1 MTRRNKRPRKGG
13 DAADPRPAGGRWRLR
28 NWRLGTKLFAVL
40 LIPALAVIALV
51 GLRISSDLRDA
62 RQLAEFATR
71 GRVDSTVAEALHELQ
86 RERDLTVRFVAQ
98 NRQSDTA
105 DLTAQRNRVDQA
117 IGGFERTLAESKAR
131 LDANAAESLQQTDDR
146 LRVLG
151 GLRFS
156 AEHSAFPADAV
167 LRSYSELI
175 SGLLDISDSAAADVA
190 DPELARMRLAGNALA
205 RIKDQMSVKRAVMA
219 EALASGTLNRD
230 RTRALLGAEAE
241 LDAARN
247 DYRTF
252 ATPDQQRMYD
262 DTVIGLVVDI
272 GNDMVESALTRTENG
287 QNLSGL
293 DPNQWDTSATHTVN
307 LAHQVQQALLVQLQ
321 ERTDTLAAQA
331 RTAAL
336 WDGGVVLGVLLVAGV
351 LSVVIAR
358 SLLRPLRILRRTA
371 LEVAE
376 HRLPAAVQNL
386 LTDPEPAPENL
397 RKRLAVAPVPV
408 FTREELGQVARAF
421 DAVHGEAVRLAGE
434 QAMLRENVNAMFV
447 NLSQRSQDLVE
458 RQLSVLD
465 RMEAGEQDPDTLA
478 GLFELDHLATRMRRN
493 SENLLVLSG
502 QDSAREDAGPVA
514 ADEIIGAAL
523 SEVEDYQR
531 IELGPAPQV
540 AVRGEAV
547 NDLVHV
553 VSELLENATR
563 YSADETVTVASAETH
578 DGDWQIEIIDHGA
591 GMPQAEIDRTNA
603 RLANPPD
610 VDVEVSRRMGL
621 FVVATL
627 ATRHHIDV
635 SLSAGADSG
644 LVATVLVPA
653 ALIVEL
659 PPMPAPPP
667 PAEPAAAPEPEL
679 LAPLAPLTPP
689 EPEPEPE
696 PEELSPPSIE
706 AGPPRRAPV
715 VARDHAPEW
724 PTVDEEAH
732 LDLDAPT
739 ERMPA
744 YRDVLSRWFDAS
756 AAPEQPRKPAE
767 PRPVAEEPRAVE
779 PQPRHAL
786 TTRPPIREPQ
796 PAPAPPQPAPPLA
809 PQPQPVPQPQ
819 SAPAPQ
825 PQSASAPPLA
835 PQSQPAPA
843 PAPQPAPAPAPRPA
857 PAPAPQPQ
865 PAPPPPPPPALAPP
879 SAPVAVAPAR
889 TPDDEDTEP
898 RLTPVAPPAAIEPA
912 YEWPTPAELEQED
925 GAEDTWPFL
934 QPLDSAASPGAVPE
948 QRPIL
953 SLSPEAVRERM
964 TSLQGG
970 FRRGRHAR
978 GDDTR
983 NQ

>member
-1 MTRRNKRPRKGG
+1 MTRRDKRPRKGG

-62 RQLAEFATR
+62 QQLAEFATR
-71 GRVDSTVAEALHELQ
+71 GRVDSTVAEAVHELQ

-98 NRQSDTA
+98 NRQGDTA

-117 IGGFERTLAESKAR
+117 IGTFERTLADSKPR
-131 LDANAAESLQQTDDR
+131 LDAKAADSLQQTDDR

-175 SGLLDISDSAAADVA
+175 SGLLDISDSAAADVS
-190 DPELARMRLAGNALA
+190 DPELARLRLAGNALA

-219 EALASGTLNRD
+219 EALAAGTLDRD

-241 LDAARN
+241 LAAARN

-252 ATPDQQRMYD
+252 ATPDQQRMFD

-272 GNDMVESALTRTENG
+272 GNDMVESALTRTEND

-307 LAHQVQQALLVQLQ
+307 LTHQVQQALLVQLQ
-321 ERTDTLAAQA
+321 ERTDALAAQA

-408 FTREELGQVARAF
+408 FTREEVGQVARAF

-465 RMEAGEQDPDTLA
+465 RMEADEQDPDTLA

-502 QDSAREDAGPVA
+502 HDSAREDAGAVS
-514 ADEIIGAAL
+514 ADEIVGAAL
-523 SEVEDYQR
+523 SEVEHYQR

-553 VSELLENATR
+553 ISELLENATR
-563 YSADETVTVASAETH
+563 YSGDETVTVSSAETH
-578 DGDWQIEIIDHGA
+578 DGDWQIEIVDHGA
-591 GMPQAEIDRTNA
+591 GMPQAEIDRTNV
-603 RLANPPD
+603 RLAHPPD

-635 SLSAGADSG
+635 SLSSRADSG
-644 LVATVLVPA
+644 LVATVLVPS

-667 PAEPAAAPEPEL
+667 PAEPAAQPEPEL

-715 VARDHAPEW
+715 VAREQAPEW
-724 PTVDEEAH
+724 PVADDDNH

-744 YRDVLSRWFDAS
+744 YRDVLSRWFDAA
-756 AAPEQPRKPAE
+756 AAPEQPRGPVE
-767 PRPVAEEPRAVE
+767 PHPVAEEPRPATPE
-779 PQPRHAL
+779 PRHAL
-786 TTRPPIREPQ
+786 S
-796 PAPAPPQPAPPLA
+796 AAPPPP
-809 PQPQPVPQPQ
+809 
-819 SAPAPQ
+819 
-825 PQSASAPPLA
+825 
-835 PQSQPAPA
+835 
-843 PAPQPAPAPAPRPA
+843 
-857 PAPAPQPQ
+857 
-865 PAPPPPPPPALAPP
+865 PPPPPPPALSRE
-879 SAPVAVAPAR
+879 SAALPGKAELSRESSAAQN
-889 TPDDEDTEP
+889 PDDEDTEP
-898 RLTPVAPPAAIEPA
+898 QLRPVSPPAAIEPA

-934 QPLDSAASPGAVPE
+934 QTDDVAAGPGAVPE

>member
-1 MTRRNKRPRKGG
+1 MLSDPRVPARGGKGNQVTRRDKRPRKGG

-71 GRVDSTVAEALHELQ
+71 GRVDSTVAEAIHELQ

-98 NRQSDTA
+98 DRQGDTA
-105 DLTAQRNRVDQA
+105 DLTGQRKRVDQA
-117 IGGFERTLAESKAR
+117 IGTFERTLADSKPR
-131 LDANAAESLQQTDDR
+131 LDAKAAESLQQTDDR

-175 SGLLDISDSAAADVA
+175 SGLLDISDSAAADVS
-190 DPELARMRLAGNALA
+190 DPELARLRLAGNALA
-205 RIKDQMSVKRAVMA
+205 RIKDQMSVKRAVLA
-219 EALASGTLNRD
+219 EALAAGSLNRD

-241 LDAARN
+241 LAAARN

-252 ATPDQQRMYD
+252 ATPEQQRMFD

-287 QNLSGL
+287 QNLNGL
-293 DPNQWDTSATHTVN
+293 DANQWDVSATHTVN

-321 ERTDTLAAQA
+321 ERTDSLAAQA
-331 RTAAL
+331 RTAAI

-458 RQLSVLD
+458 RQLTVLD
-465 RMEAGEQDPDTLA
+465 RMEADEQDPDTLA

-502 QDSAREDAGPVA
+502 HDSAREDAGAVS

-523 SEVEDYQR
+523 SEVEHYQR

-553 VSELLENATR
+553 ISELLENATR
-563 YSADETVTVASAETH
+563 YSGKATVTVASAETH

-591 GMPQAEIDRTNA
+591 GMPQAEIDRTNV

-627 ATRHHIDV
+627 ATRHRIDV
-635 SLSAGADSG
+635 SLSPGADGG
-644 LVATVLVPA
+644 LVATVLVPT

-659 PPMPAPPP
+659 PPMPGPPP

-679 LAPLAPLTPP
+679 LAPLAPLTPAEP

-696 PEELSPPSIE
+696 PEELTPPSIE

-715 VARDHAPEW
+715 VAREQSPEW
-724 PTVDEEAH
+724 PTADDDSH

-744 YRDVLSRWFDAS
+744 YRDVLSRWFDAAAAPA
-756 AAPEQPRKPAE
+756 AAPERPPAE
-767 PRPVAEEPRAVE
+767 PLPVAPESRPAEPL
-779 PQPRHAL
+779 PRHAL
-786 TTRPPIREPQ
+786 
-796 PAPAPPQPAPPLA
+796 AA
-809 PQPQPVPQPQ
+809 
-819 SAPAPQ
+819 
-825 PQSASAPPLA
+825 
-835 PQSQPAPA
+835 
-843 PAPQPAPAPAPRPA
+843 
-857 PAPAPQPQ
+857 
-865 PAPPPPPPPALAPP
+865 APPPPPPPPL
-879 SAPVAVAPAR
+879 VAPEPN
-889 TPDDEDTEP
+889 PDDEDTDP
-898 RLTPVAPPAAIEPA
+898 QFAPVAPPAAIEPA

-934 QPLDSAASPGAVPE
+934 QTDDVAAGPGAVPE

>member
-1 MTRRNKRPRKGG
+1 VTRRDQRPRKGG

-62 RQLAEFATR
+62 QQLAEFATR
-71 GRVDSTVAEALHELQ
+71 GRVDNTVAEALHELQ

-98 NRQSDTA
+98 NRQGDTA
-105 DLTAQRNRVDQA
+105 DLTGQRARVDQA
-117 IGGFERTLAESKAR
+117 IGAFERTLNDSRPR
-131 LDANAAESLQQTDDR
+131 LDAKSAESLQQTDDR
-146 LRVLG
+146 LRVLS

-175 SGLLDISDSAAADVA
+175 SGLLDISDSAAADVS
-190 DPELARMRLAGNALA
+190 DPELARLRLAGNALA

-219 EALASGTLNRD
+219 EALAAGNLNRD

-241 LDAARN
+241 LAAARN

-252 ATPDQQRMYD
+252 ATPDQQRMFD

-287 QNLSGL
+287 QNLNGL
-293 DPNQWDTSATHTVN
+293 DANQWDVSATHTVN
-307 LAHQVQQALLVQLQ
+307 LTHQVQQALLVQLQ
-321 ERTDTLAAQA
+321 EHTDALAAQA
-331 RTAAL
+331 RTAAI

-376 HRLPAAVQNL
+376 HRLPSAVQGL

-421 DAVHGEAVRLAGE
+421 DAVHGEALRLAGE

-465 RMEAGEQDPDTLA
+465 RMEADEQDPDTLA

-502 QDSAREDAGPVA
+502 HDSAREDAGAVS
-514 ADEIIGAAL
+514 ADEIVGAAL
-523 SEVEDYQR
+523 SEVEHYQR
-531 IELGPAPQV
+531 IELGPAPQI

-563 YSADETVTVASAETH
+563 YSGDESVTVASAETH

-603 RLANPPD
+603 RLAHPPD

-627 ATRHHIDV
+627 ATRHRIDV
-635 SLSAGADSG
+635 SLSAGEDSG
-644 LVATVLVPA
+644 LVATVLVPS

-659 PPMPAPPP
+659 PPIPAPPP
-667 PAEPAAAPEPEL
+667 LPAEPPAAPEPEL

-696 PEELSPPSIE
+696 ELTPPSIE

-715 VARDHAPEW
+715 VARDRNPEW
-724 PTVDEEAH
+724 PTADNDVH
-732 LDLDAPT
+732 LDVDAPT

-756 AAPEQPRKPAE
+756 AAPEQPRRAPE
-767 PRPVAEEPRAVE
+767 PRPVAEEPSPVAEE
-779 PQPRHAL
+779 PRSAAAQPRHAL
-786 TTRPPIREPQ
+786 
-796 PAPAPPQPAPPLA
+796 AA
-809 PQPQPVPQPQ
+809 PQPVRE
-819 SAPAPQ
+819 
-825 PQSASAPPLA
+825 
-835 PQSQPAPA
+835 
-843 PAPQPAPAPAPRPA
+843 PRP
-857 PAPAPQPQ
+857 
-865 PAPPPPPPPALAPP
+865 
-879 SAPVAVAPAR
+879 APVAVAPEPEPN
-889 TPDDEDTEP
+889 PDDEDTDP
-898 RLTPVAPPAAIEPA
+898 QFPPVAPPAAIEPE

-934 QPLDSAASPGAVPE
+934 QPADSAAGPGAVPE

>member
-1 MTRRNKRPRKGG
+1 VTRRDKRPRKGG
-13 DAADPRPAGGRWRLR
+13 EAADPRPAGGRWRLR

-51 GLRISSDLRDA
+51 GLRISTDLRDA

-71 GRVDSTVAEALHELQ
+71 GRVDSTVAEAIHELQ

-98 NRQSDTA
+98 DRLGDTA
-105 DLTAQRNRVDQA
+105 DLAGQRKRVDQA
-117 IGGFERTLAESKAR
+117 IGTFERTLADSKPR
-131 LDANAAESLQQTDDR
+131 LDAKAAESLQQTDDR

-190 DPELARMRLAGNALA
+190 DPELARLRLAGNALA
-205 RIKDQMSVKRAVMA
+205 RIKDQMSVKRAVLA
-219 EALASGTLNRD
+219 EALAEGALSRD

-241 LDAARN
+241 LAAARN

-252 ATPDQQRMYD
+252 ATPDQQRMFD

-293 DPNQWDTSATHTVN
+293 DPNQWDISATHTVN

-321 ERTDTLAAQA
+321 ERTDTLATQA
-331 RTAAL
+331 RAAAI
-336 WDGGVVLGVLLVAGV
+336 WDGGAVLAVLLVAGV

-376 HRLPAAVQNL
+376 HRLPAAVQGL

-408 FTREELGQVARAF
+408 FTREEVGQVARAF

-465 RMEAGEQDPDTLA
+465 RMEADEQDPDTLA

-502 QDSAREDAGPVA
+502 QDSAREDAGAVA

-523 SEVEDYQR
+523 SEVEHYQR

-540 AVRGEAV
+540 AVRGGAV

-563 YSADETVTVASAETH
+563 YSGGGTVTVASAETH
-578 DGDWQIEIIDHGA
+578 DGDWEIEIADHGA

-627 ATRHHIDV
+627 AKRHRIDV
-635 SLSAGADSG
+635 RLSAAQGSG
-644 LVATVLVPA
+644 LVATVLVPT

-659 PPMPAPPP
+659 PPLPAPPP
-667 PAEPAAAPEPEL
+667 PAEPEHTPEPEL
-679 LAPLAPLTPP
+679 LAPLAPLNR
-689 EPEPEPE
+689 PEPE
-696 PEELSPPSIE
+696 PEEREELTPPSIE

-715 VARDHAPEW
+715 VARDHSPQW
-724 PTVDEEAH
+724 PTAEDDPH
-732 LDLDAPT
+732 LDFDAPT

-756 AAPEQPRKPAE
+756 APPEVPRRPAE
-767 PRPVAEEPRAVE
+767 PRPVAEEPRPAE
-779 PQPRHAL
+779 LQPRHAL
-786 TTRPPIREPQ
+786 TSGLPLREA
-796 PAPAPPQPAPPLA
+796 AP
-809 PQPQPVPQPQ
+809 V
-819 SAPAPQ
+819 
-825 PQSASAPPLA
+825 
-835 PQSQPAPA
+835 
-843 PAPQPAPAPAPRPA
+843 
-857 PAPAPQPQ
+857 
-865 PAPPPPPPPALAPP
+865 PPPPPPPPP
-879 SAPVAVAPAR
+879 PVPVPVAAGPNS
-889 TPDDEDTEP
+889 DDEDTDP
-898 RLTPVAPPAAIEPA
+898 QFPPVPVPVVPPQPPAAIEPE
-912 YEWPTPAELEQED
+912 YQWPTPAELEQED

-934 QPLDSAASPGAVPE
+934 QPADAAAGPGAVPE

>member
-1 MTRRNKRPRKGG
+1 MTRRDKRPRKGG
-13 DAADPRPAGGRWRLR
+13 DAAGPRPAGGRWRLR

-62 RQLAEFATR
+62 QQLAEFATR

-98 NRQSDTA
+98 NRQGDTA

-117 IGGFERTLAESKAR
+117 IGKFERTLADSRPR
-131 LDANAAESLQQTDDR
+131 LDAKAAVSLQQTDDR

-151 GLRFS
+151 GLRYS

-175 SGLLDISDSAAADVA
+175 SGLLDISDSAAADVS
-190 DPELARMRLAGNALA
+190 DPDLARMRLAGNALA

-219 EALASGTLNRD
+219 EALAAGTLDRD

-241 LDAARN
+241 LAAARS

-252 ATPDQQRMYD
+252 ATPEQQRMFD

-293 DPNQWDTSATHTVN
+293 DPNQWDVSATHTVN

-336 WDGGVVLGVLLVAGV
+336 WDGGAVLGVLLVAGV

-408 FTREELGQVARAF
+408 YTREELGQVARAF

-465 RMEAGEQDPDTLA
+465 RMEADEQDPDTLA

-502 QDSAREDAGPVA
+502 QDSAREDAGPVS

-523 SEVEDYQR
+523 SEVEHYQR

-563 YSADETVTVASAETH
+563 YSGEEPVTVASAETH

-591 GMPQAEIDRTNA
+591 GMPKAEIDRTNA
-603 RLANPPD
+603 RLAHPPD

-635 SLSAGADSG
+635 SLSLGAEGG

-653 ALIVEL
+653 GLIVEL

-667 PAEPAAAPEPEL
+667 PAEPQRAPDVEPEL
-679 LAPLAPLTPP
+679 LAPLAPLTPAEP
-689 EPEPEPE
+689 EPPEPEPE
-696 PEELSPPSIE
+696 PEELTPPSIE

-715 VARDHAPEW
+715 VAREHAPEW
-724 PTVDEEAH
+724 PAADGDVH

-756 AAPEQPRKPAE
+756 AAPEAPRRQAE
-767 PRPVAEEPRAVE
+767 PLPVAEEPRPATAH
-779 PQPRHAL
+779 PRHAL
-786 TTRPPIREPQ
+786 AT
-796 PAPAPPQPAPPLA
+796 
-809 PQPQPVPQPQ
+809 
-819 SAPAPQ
+819 
-825 PQSASAPPLA
+825 
-835 PQSQPAPA
+835 
-843 PAPQPAPAPAPRPA
+843 
-857 PAPAPQPQ
+857 
-865 PAPPPPPPPALAPP
+865 PPPPPPPSPLLPP
-879 SAPVAVAPAR
+879 LPSPPLPSPDPVVAGPN
-889 TPDDEDTEP
+889 PDDEDTEP
-898 RLTPVAPPAAIEPA
+898 RLAPVPPPAAIEPE
-912 YEWPTPAELEQED
+912 YQWPSPAELEQED

-934 QPLDSAASPGAVPE
+934 QTVDSAASPGAVPE

>member
-1 MTRRNKRPRKGG
+1 MSSGPRVPARGGKGNQVTRRDKRPRKGG

-71 GRVDSTVAEALHELQ
+71 SRVDSTVAEAIHELQ

-98 NRQSDTA
+98 DRQGDTA
-105 DLTAQRNRVDQA
+105 DLAGQRKRVDQA
-117 IGGFERTLAESKAR
+117 IGTFERTLADSSPR
-131 LDANAAESLQQTDDR
+131 LDAKAAESLQQTDDR

-175 SGLLDISDSAAADVA
+175 SGLLDISDSAAADVS
-190 DPELARMRLAGNALA
+190 DPELARLRLAGNALA
-205 RIKDQMSVKRAVMA
+205 RVKDQMSVKRAVMA
-219 EALASGTLNRD
+219 EALAAGSLNRD

-241 LDAARN
+241 LAAARN

-252 ATPDQQRMYD
+252 ATPDQQRMFD

-293 DPNQWDTSATHTVN
+293 DPNQWDASATHTVN
-307 LAHQVQQALLVQLQ
+307 LTHQVQQALLVQLQ
-321 ERTDTLAAQA
+321 ERTDSLAAQA
-331 RTAAL
+331 RAAAI

-408 FTREELGQVARAF
+408 FTREEVGQVARAF

-465 RMEAGEQDPDTLA
+465 RMEADEQDPDTLA

-502 QDSAREDAGPVA
+502 HDSAREDAGAVS
-514 ADEIIGAAL
+514 ADEIIGASL
-523 SEVEDYQR
+523 SEVEHYQR
-531 IELGPAPQV
+531 VELGPAPQV

-563 YSADETVTVASAETH
+563 YSGDENVTVASAETH

-591 GMPQAEIDRTNA
+591 GMPQAEIDRTNV
-603 RLANPPD
+603 RLAHPPD

-627 ATRHHIDV
+627 ARRHHIDV
-635 SLSAGADSG
+635 SLSTGGDGG
-644 LVATVLVPA
+644 LIATVLVPS
-653 ALIVEL
+653 ALIAEL
-659 PPMPAPPP
+659 PPMPAPPL
-667 PAEPAAAPEPEL
+667 PAEPPAAPEPEL

-696 PEELSPPSIE
+696 ELTPPPIE

-715 VARDHAPEW
+715 VARDHTPAW
-724 PTVDEEAH
+724 PTADDDLH

-756 AAPEQPRKPAE
+756 AAPELPHRPVE
-767 PRPVAEEPRAVE
+767 PRPVADEESRPAA

-786 TTRPPIREPQ
+786 
-796 PAPAPPQPAPPLA
+796 A
-809 PQPQPVPQPQ
+809 
-819 SAPAPQ
+819 
-825 PQSASAPPLA
+825 
-835 PQSQPAPA
+835 
-843 PAPQPAPAPAPRPA
+843 
-857 PAPAPQPQ
+857 
-865 PAPPPPPPPALAPP
+865 APPPPPLPQ
-879 SAPVAVAPAR
+879 PVTPEPVVAEPEAAEPEAAEPEAAEPVVAEPN
-889 TPDDEDTEP
+889 PDDEDTEP
-898 RLTPVAPPAAIEPA
+898 QFAPVAPPAAIEPD
-912 YEWPTPAELEQED
+912 YQWPTPAELEQED

-934 QPLDSAASPGAVPE
+934 QAAEPVTSPGAVPE